1 MVSLSIL
8 RRIEARAASGAIQGV
23 KISLHPELADALQN
37 HYRQELAGIEEEL
50 DVKIEIIATAGMH
63 RPEERIEWH
72 KREKPARVSKP
83 PKPTPVILQA
93 WDLALPEDEEEDDD
107 LLDAVPAKAQT
118 RNTRAAGEPAA
129 AGGDDAAAR
138 KRKRRRGGRKRKKK
152 GPGENGA
159 ENAGE
164 SVGESGG
171 ENAEENSSIAFEHD
185 DSEAF
190 AIAFGREP
198 RATIPTPA
206 EPALRFDGDSDG
218 ENDGDSDEEGPYDDF
233 DDGPDGP
240 DDAAEGTEG
249 VEGAPGVPKKRRRR
263 RRRRKA

>member
-63 RPEERIEWH
+63 RPDERIEWQ
-72 KREKPARVSKP
+72 KREKPARVTKQ

-93 WDLALPEDEEEDDD
+93 WDLALPEDEEEDD

-118 RNTRAAGEPAA
+118 RTTRDAGEPAA
-129 AGGDDAAAR
+129 VGDDAAAR

-159 ENAGE
+159 EGAGE
-164 SVGESGG
+164 NGAESGG
-171 ENAEENSSIAFEHD
+171 ENAGENGSIVLEHD

-198 RATIPTPA
+198 RAVITRPA
-206 EPALRFDGDSDG
+206 ESAERFDSDSDG
-218 ENDGDSDEEGPYDDF
+218 DGDDEGPDDDF
-233 DDGPDGP
+233 DDGPEDG
-240 DDAAEGTEG
+240 AEGTEG
-249 VEGAPGVPKKRRRR
+249 IEGAPGVPKKRRRR